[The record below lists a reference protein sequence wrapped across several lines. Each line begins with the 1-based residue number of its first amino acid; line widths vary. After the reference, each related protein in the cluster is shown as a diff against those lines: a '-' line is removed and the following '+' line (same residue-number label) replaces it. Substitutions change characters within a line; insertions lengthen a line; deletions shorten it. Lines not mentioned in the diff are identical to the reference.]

1 MGYVA
6 RAFDLTRVFMFKWTV
21 NWRFVGEEVFLS
33 RSFSIA
39 LLAVHLSLLALFVTT
54 RWLQPSARQLQHSL
68 RMALHPP
75 STQTQQLI
83 KARINPGFVL
93 TTVLTA
99 NAIGMLCARSLHY
112 QFYTLLAWGA
122 PFLFWRAKF
131 HPLLQ
136 YLLWAAQEWAWNVY
150 PSAFQSP

>member
-54 RWLQPSARQLQHSL
+54 RWLQPSGRQLQYSL
-68 RMALHPP
+68 RIALYPP

-112 QFYTLLAWGA
+112 QFYPLLAWGA
-122 PFLFWRAKF
+122 PFLFWRARF

-150 PSAFQSP
+150 PSVSQCS